1 MIDAWDVVYVEYVR
15 VLTADCVV
23 QHVRPMTVDEVFCR
37 SVLARRLERRSRL
50 TTWVRMLCGR
60 VKPSEKFSLYIALLH
75 SLYEYLVVD
84 NGGYVYTNNLRVLIT
99 AWLNVSQRNR
109 DGVRLNRSDDRIL
122 LSLRFLRG

>member
-1 MIDAWDVVYVEYVR
+1 VSNLR
-15 VLTADCVV
+15 K
-23 QHVRPMTVDEVFCR
+23 
-37 SVLARRLERRSRL
+37 S
-50 TTWVRMLCGR
+50 
-60 VKPSEKFSLYIALLH
+60 FSLYIALLH